1 MLRMNA
7 AGFSLIKLF
16 EGVRLTAY
24 QDSVGIWTIGYG
36 HTAGVKPG
44 QVITSQEAENLLT
57 KDIAAT
63 EAGVRKLVPDTCTEN
78 QFSALV
84 CFAFN
89 VGLGSLSKST
99 LLKKMKA
106 GDIKGAAD
114 EFLRWNKAGGKVL
127 AGLTNRRVAE
137 RQLFL
142 S

>member
-1 MLRMNA
+1 MLKLNT
-7 AGFSLIKLF
+7 AGFSLIKMF
-16 EGVRLTAY
+16 EGLRLTAY

-44 QVITSQEAENLLT
+44 QVITSSEAENLLI
-57 KDIAAT
+57 KDIAST
-63 EAGVRKLVPDTCTEN
+63 EAGVRKLVPAACTEN

-89 VGLGSLSKST
+89 VGVGSLSKST
-99 LLKKMKA
+99 LLKKFIA
-106 GDIKGAAD
+106 GDIQGAAD
-114 EFLRWNKAGGKVL
+114 EFLRWNKAGGKAL
-127 AGLTNRRVAE
+127 PGLTNRRVAE